1 MGNRKLVETNE
12 IKPEQ
17 KHSTLVRVISAIVI
31 IAIALPCTFLG
42 DYFFFAF
49 ILIVGFL
56 GCYEVS
62 KCVSAKY
69 KILLTVLSVLIVG
82 AMACWPIFGKFFSS
96 DPIYATDIY
105 RIYIN
110 YDSIYL
116 SVIGV
121 ALIGLIAMFIVI
133 CDTDFSVKDAC
144 VYFLLLILLALAMES
159 ILYLRYFPQYEKY
172 MIFGEAFESSYF
184 NVYDSLA
191 SCTLVLY
198 VFLADYL
205 TDAGAYFFGMLFGK
219 NKLNERI
226 SPKKTWEGFIGGY
239 ATSFII
245 SFLFA
250 FILAICDNPICSALD
265 SSHWYLILILS
276 LIIPLFAVLGDFI
289 FSSIKRAYEIKDF
302 SNIIP
307 GHGGVLDRIDS
318 LVVSLIVSAL
328 FICIASG
335 IINGTLGTLFV

>member
-1 MGNRKLVETNE
+1 MGNRKIDETKE
-12 IKPEQ
+12 KKPEQ
-17 KHSTLVRVISAIVI
+17 KHTTLVRVISAVVI

-49 ILIVGFL
+49 ILVVGFL

-69 KILLTVLSVLIVG
+69 KILLTILSILIVG
-82 AMACWPIFGKFFSS
+82 AMTCWPIFGKFFSTNE
-96 DPIYATDIY
+96 IYANNIY

-110 YDSIYL
+110 YDAIYL
-116 SVIGV
+116 SAICLV
-121 ALIGLIAMFIVI
+121 LIALIAMFIVI

-144 VYFLLLILLALAMES
+144 VYFLLLVLVALAMES

-172 MIFGEAFESSYF
+172 IIEGAAFEESYF
-184 NVYDSLA
+184 NVYDSFA
-191 SCTLVLY
+191 SCALVLY
-198 VFLADYL
+198 VFFADYL
-205 TDAGAYFFGMLFGK
+205 MDAGAYFFGMLFGK

-239 ATSFII
+239 ATSFVI

-250 FILAICDNPICSALD
+250 FILALCGYPLCSALD
-265 SSHWYLILILS
+265 SSHWYLIIILS

-289 FSSIKRAYEIKDF
+289 FSSIKRTYEIKDF

-318 LVVSLIVSAL
+318 LSVSLVVSAL
-328 FICIASG
+328 YINIASG
-335 IINGTLGTLFV
+335 ILTGSLGSLFV